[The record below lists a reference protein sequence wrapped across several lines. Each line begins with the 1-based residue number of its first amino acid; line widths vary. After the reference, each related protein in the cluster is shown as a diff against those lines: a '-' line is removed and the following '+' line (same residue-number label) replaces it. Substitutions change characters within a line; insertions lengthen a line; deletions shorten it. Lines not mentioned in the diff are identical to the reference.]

1 MKQYLID
8 QIQHLD
14 EKKKELQ
21 NDLKTYVQDKSLPL
35 SDRWEIFCLA
45 ANIIPKEGSIVE
57 FKYMKIN
64 KLFTNYSRY
73 EEIDLLN
80 LVDYIEYED
89 KTLEDVDSLK
99 EEILDKFIGSFKL
112 DW

>member
-21 NDLKTYVQDKSLPL
+21 NDLETYVQDKSLPL
-35 SDRWEIFCLA
+35 SDRWEVFCLA
-45 ANIIPKEGSIVE
+45 GDIVPKQGHIVRFETLEVNNIVDG
-57 FKYMKIN
+57 
-64 KLFTNYSRY
+64 YSRR
-73 EEIDLLN
+73 EEVDLI
-80 LVDYIEYED
+80 VMIEFIEETTWNINVQD
-89 KTLEDVDSLK
+89 FK
-99 EEILDKFIGSFKL
+99 EEILIKFIRGFNY